1 MRQLPFKVAACAV
14 LVAMLAGCAPVA
26 PTAQAPEVAPVV
38 RYLNFKVYDPIYV
51 AIDKGFCAERGID
64 VQVVGDAIAGPNAIQ
79 AVAAGQADAGLSSVP
94 ALINANAAGLPVQ
107 GVIDIQTTLDGQALQ
122 RWYVLK
128 DSPLKSLADVAG
140 ARYAV
145 NIWRSSFH
153 YTTLAALDAAGVD
166 EGAVDFQ
173 LLSFADQI
181 PALMAGEI
189 DVAGLIPPYQ
199 GYLLS
204 EYGDQV
210 RELWNDYDFYGE
222 KHVSLIFV
230 NRLWAQYNPEQAQ
243 AFTACVR
250 DAIEWIEGNQAE
262 AAGIVSKYTGIP
274 ATAIGAYHF
283 TPGGA
288 VRMADVQ
295 WWIDYLKERGDLTAD
310 WVQPGDVATD
320 QYNEK

>member
-1 MRQLPFKVAACAV
+1 MKYVSRWLALMV
-14 LVAMLAGCAPVA
+14 LLAMLAGCVGVAPVA
-26 PTAQAPEVAPVV
+26 QAPTEMPVV
-38 RYLNFKVYDPIYV
+38 RYINFKVYDPVYV

-64 VQVVGDAIAGPNAIQ
+64 VQIVGDAIAGPNAIQ
-79 AVAAGQADAGLSSVP
+79 AVAAGQAEAGLSSVP

-107 GVIDIQTTLDGQALQ
+107 GVIDIQTTLKGQPLQ
-122 RWYVLK
+122 RWFVLN
-128 DSPLKSLADVAG
+128 DSPLQTISDVAG

-166 EGAVDFQ
+166 EAAVDFQ

-181 PALMAGEI
+181 PALVSGQI

-204 EYGDQV
+204 EYGEQV

-222 KHVSLIFV
+222 KHVSLIFL
-230 NRLWAQYNPEQAQ
+230 NRLWAQYNPTQAQ
-243 AFTACVR
+243 AFTGCVR
-250 DAIEWIEGNQAE
+250 DAIEWIEDNQAE
-262 AAGIVSKYTGIP
+262 AAAIVSGYTGIP
-274 ATAIGAYHF
+274 ADAIGEYHF
-283 TPGGA
+283 TPSGA
-288 VRMADVQ
+288 VRMGDVQ
-295 WWIDYLKERGDLTAD
+295 WWIDYLRTRGDLTAD

-320 QYNEK
+320 AYNAK